1 MNCTEEENAMEA
13 TPVCQAWLRPD
24 GGKGIRNKVLVLYT
38 VECSKHVAES
48 IAAHFQA
55 QHRDVDV
62 TGSLACLD
70 NQAVVQRMLA
80 YCVHPNVGA
89 VLIVG
94 HGCEYIEP
102 DRIRDFARAHGRP
115 AEAFY
120 LQKVGG
126 TEAGIALGC
135 RLVGEMLEKIE
146 AGPRAPMYAH
156 ELIIGAKCGG
166 SDFTS
171 GIAGNAV
178 IGKFFENLTAAGGTA
193 MMEEIAEAVGL
204 RGHLVSRA
212 VNEDVARD
220 VGLTYDKTME
230 FCRRLGRYSIS
241 PGNFV
246 GGLTTI
252 EEKSMGAVV
261 KMGGCRIEGVLKIA
275 QRPKHP
281 GFWLLDVIPDDKPE
295 PAFFFGGDATGLL
308 DQIGLRLPPR
318 SVQYGPRPRRRHA
331 RRAHPEADRQ
341 SGDVRHAQP
350 RHRLLR
356 GQRPDRRGDEGRG
369 RRAPVGSHPAHLQWR
384 TGPRR
389 ARRPPPG
396 YPVLQLSGPPPRRP
410 MPVLIRLSPSR

>member
-1 MNCTEEENAMEA
+1 MEA
-13 TPVCQAWLRPD
+13 TPICQAWLRPD

-80 YCVHPNVGA
+80 YCIHPNVGA

-135 RLVGEMLEKIE
+135 RLVGEMLEKLE
-146 AGPRAPMYAH
+146 AGPRAPMYAQ

-204 RGHLVSRA
+204 RDHLVSRA

-261 KMGGCRIEGVLKIA
+261 KMGGCKIA
-275 QRPKHP
+275 ADAPRLLAAGRHP
-281 GFWLLDVIPDDKPE
+281 GRQARARLLLRRRRDRPSGPDR
-295 PAFFFGGDATGLL
+295 
-308 DQIGLRLPPR
+308 LRLPPR

-350 RHRLLR
+350 RHRFLR

-369 RRAPVGSHPAHLQWR
+369 RRAPVGPHPAHLQWR

-396 YPVLQLSGPPPRRP
+396 HPVLQLSGPPPRRP

>member
-1 MNCTEEENAMEA
+1 MEA
-13 TPVCQAWLRPD
+13 KPICQAWLRPD

-146 AGPRAPMYAH
+146 AGPRAPMYAQ

-261 KMGGCRIEGVLKIA
+261 KMGGCKIEGVLKIA

-308 DQIGLRLPPR
+308 DQIACGCHLVLFNTGRGHVGGTP
-318 SVQYGPRPRRRHA
+318 G
-331 RRAHPEADRQ
+331 RAHPEADRQ

-350 RHRLLR
+350 RHRFLR
-356 GQRPDRRGDEGRG
+356 RQRPDRRGDEGRG
-369 RRAPVGSHPAHLQWR
+369 RRAPVGPHPAHLQWR
-384 TGPRR
+384 TGARR

-410 MPVLIRLSPSR
+410 VPVLIRLSPSR

>member
-1 MNCTEEENAMEA
+1 MEA
-13 TPVCQAWLRPD
+13 TPICQAWLRPD

-146 AGPRAPMYAH
+146 AGPRAPMYAQ

-204 RGHLVSRA
+204 RDHLVSRA
-212 VNEDVARD
+212 VNVDVARD
-220 VGLTYDKTME
+220 VALTYDKTME

-308 DQIGLRLPPR
+308 DQIACGCHLVLFNTGRGHVGGTPVAPILNYAFYFSEIFRAGIEGVPKGQQEAAQVLGLTGPQTFFHITLLQMVKRIVPPL
-318 SVQYGPRPRRRHA
+318 SNEVITLVKVHSP
-331 RRAHPEADRQ
+331 
-341 SGDVRHAQP
+341 
-350 RHRLLR
+350 LLR
-356 GQRPDRRGDEGRG
+356 QQTSANRIYG
-369 RRAPVGSHPAHLQWR
+369 H
-384 TGPRR
+384 
-389 ARRPPPG
+389 
-396 YPVLQLSGPPPRRP
+396 
-410 MPVLIRLSPSR
+410 

>member
-1 MNCTEEENAMEA
+1 MSCTEEENAMEA
-13 TPVCQAWLRPD
+13 TPICQAWLRPD

-193 MMEEIAEAVGL
+193 MMEEVAEAAG
-204 RGHLVSRA
+204 
-212 VNEDVARD
+212 
-220 VGLTYDKTME
+220 YKK
-230 FCRRLGRYSIS
+230 S
-241 PGNFV
+241 PCPLFS
-246 GGLTTI
+246 
-252 EEKSMGAVV
+252 K
-261 KMGGCRIEGVLKIA
+261 R
-275 QRPKHP
+275 QRPCDHQALC
-281 GFWLLDVIPDDKPE
+281 GTTLVDVPRTPPHGL
-295 PAFFFGGDATGLL
+295 PAKSRTVTAATGAAYK
-308 DQIGLRLPPR
+308 GL
-318 SVQYGPRPRRRHA
+318 
-331 RRAHPEADRQ
+331 HPL
-341 SGDVRHAQP
+341 G
-350 RHRLLR
+350 RLLR
-356 GQRPDRRGDEGRG
+356 DDFPHETLTALHQT
-369 RRAPVGSHPAHLQWR
+369 AAL
-384 TGPRR
+384 
-389 ARRPPPG
+389 
-396 YPVLQLSGPPPRRP
+396 
-410 MPVLIRLSPSR
+410 

>member
-1 MNCTEEENAMEA
+1 MEA
-13 TPVCQAWLRPD
+13 TPICQAWLRPD

-146 AGPRAPMYAH
+146 AGPRAPMYAQ

-193 MMEEIAEAVGL
+193 MMEEIAEAP
-204 RGHLVSRA
+204 
-212 VNEDVARD
+212 AR
-220 VGLTYDKTME
+220 
-230 FCRRLGRYSIS
+230 S
-241 PGNFV
+241 
-246 GGLTTI
+246 
-252 EEKSMGAVV
+252 
-261 KMGGCRIEGVLKIA
+261 
-275 QRPKHP
+275 
-281 GFWLLDVIPDDKPE
+281 
-295 PAFFFGGDATGLL
+295 ATC
-308 DQIGLRLPPR
+308 
-318 SVQYGPRPRRRHA
+318 
-331 RRAHPEADRQ
+331 
-341 SGDVRHAQP
+341 
-350 RHRLLR
+350 
-356 GQRPDRRGDEGRG
+356 
-369 RRAPVGSHPAHLQWR
+369 
-384 TGPRR
+384 
-389 ARRPPPG
+389 
-396 YPVLQLSGPPPRRP
+396 
-410 MPVLIRLSPSR
+410 

>member
-13 TPVCQAWLRPD
+13 TPICQAWLRPD

-135 RLVGEMLEKIE
+135 RLVGVMLEKIE
-146 AGPRAPMYAH
+146 AGPRAPMYAQ

-193 MMEEIAEAVGL
+193 MMEEVAEAVGL

-308 DQIGLRLPPR
+308 DQIACGCHLVLFNTGRGHVGGTPVAPILKLTGNQETFDMLSHDIDFCAGSVLTGAETKAEAAERLWGLIRCICNGEQVHAERVGHRQGTLFFNY
-318 SVQYGPRPRRRHA
+318 QDPRRVVPCR
-331 RRAHPEADRQ
+331 
-341 SGDVRHAQP
+341 
-350 RHRLLR
+350 
-356 GQRPDRRGDEGRG
+356 
-369 RRAPVGSHPAHLQWR
+369 
-384 TGPRR
+384 
-389 ARRPPPG
+389 
-396 YPVLQLSGPPPRRP
+396 Y
-410 MPVLIRLSPSR
+410 

>member
-1 MNCTEEENAMEA
+1 MEA
-13 TPVCQAWLRPD
+13 TPICQAWLRPD

-146 AGPRAPMYAH
+146 AGPRAPMYAQ
-156 ELIIGAKCGG
+156 EL
-166 SDFTS
+166 T
-171 GIAGNAV
+171 
-178 IGKFFENLTAAGGTA
+178 
-193 MMEEIAEAVGL
+193 
-204 RGHLVSRA
+204 
-212 VNEDVARD
+212 VAQAR
-220 VGLTYDKTME
+220 KA
-230 FCRRLGRYSIS
+230 YSIS
-241 PGNFV
+241 DTRYRAGAGTILELNSAQLAQTQAELNFSQAIFDYLTAKAEYDRIV
-246 GGLTTI
+246 GK
-252 EEKSMGAVV
+252 EN
-261 KMGGCRIEGVLKIA
+261 
-275 QRPKHP
+275 
-281 GFWLLDVIPDDKPE
+281 
-295 PAFFFGGDATGLL
+295 
-308 DQIGLRLPPR
+308 
-318 SVQYGPRPRRRHA
+318 
-331 RRAHPEADRQ
+331 
-341 SGDVRHAQP
+341 
-350 RHRLLR
+350 
-356 GQRPDRRGDEGRG
+356 
-369 RRAPVGSHPAHLQWR
+369 
-384 TGPRR
+384 
-389 ARRPPPG
+389 
-396 YPVLQLSGPPPRRP
+396 
-410 MPVLIRLSPSR
+410 